1 MKPSILKR
9 IFSRKTLTRLA
20 FTVVVLV
27 TLVMIFYRVEA
38 WRGERA
44 WDTYRK
50 SAEARGVKLWL
61 KDVVTPRIPDEQNF
75 AAIPYF
81 ADRFGTPEQ
90 RKAVEAMLPQ
100 WSIQGYKPKRPKFG
114 DLATGA
120 ILDVTAWRDYLVAA
134 KVIQSA
140 TDDPSRD
147 ITDAFEKLPALRQ
160 IRAAASRP
168 ACRFPLDIEKGFA
181 MEMPHISAIQQASSY
196 FAVSAAA
203 RIAAKDGAGALDDCM
218 QLFSLSDA
226 LLSDP
231 FLINLLVRFSLL
243 ERVNVIIRD
252 GLAAGLWK
260 GDELTAIERKLS
272 AQNLIAGFRFAMA
285 GERASM
291 TTEFDRLSRA
301 STREIREMTATLGAA
316 NESDAIFAAGVALYP
331 RGWMHLCKVK
341 ANELHDAFIAD
352 YAPVNGVEP
361 EFIARR
367 PENSLRAELQNL
379 STFDRYR
386 YALVVM
392 AMPVLDS
399 VENSLFMS
407 QVRLTQ
413 ARIACALERVR
424 IATGAFPES
433 LDAVAPH
440 FGGTIPKDF
449 CDGKPM
455 RYRRTADGYE
465 LWSVAVNRVDDG
477 GTHLPK
483 EDDRRKQPDWLWK
496 LVLNAKSAD
505 K

>member
-1 MKPSILKR
+1 M
-9 IFSRKTLTRLA
+9 
-20 FTVVVLV
+20 
-27 TLVMIFYRVEA
+27 
-38 WRGERA
+38 
-44 WDTYRK
+44 
-50 SAEARGVKLWL
+50 
-61 KDVVTPRIPDEQNF
+61 
-75 AAIPYF
+75 
-81 ADRFGTPEQ
+81 
-90 RKAVEAMLPQ
+90 
-100 WSIQGYKPKRPKFG
+100 
-114 DLATGA
+114 
-120 ILDVTAWRDYLVAA
+120 
-134 KVIQSA
+134 
-140 TDDPSRD
+140 
-147 ITDAFEKLPALRQ
+147 
-160 IRAAASRP
+160 
-168 ACRFPLDIEKGFA
+168 
-181 MEMPHISAIQQASSY
+181 
-196 FAVSAAA
+196 
-203 RIAAKDGAGALDDCM
+203 
-218 QLFSLSDA
+218 
-226 LLSDP
+226 
-231 FLINLLVRFSLL
+231 
-243 ERVNVIIRD
+243 
-252 GLAAGLWK
+252 
-260 GDELTAIERKLS
+260 
-272 AQNLIAGFRFAMA
+272 
-285 GERASM
+285 
-291 TTEFDRLSRA
+291 
-301 STREIREMTATLGAA
+301 
-316 NESDAIFAAGVALYP
+316 
-331 RGWMHLCKVK
+331 
-341 ANELHDAFIAD
+341 
-352 YAPVNGVEP
+352 EP

-433 LDAVAPH
+433 LDAVALH